1 MKNNLTL
8 YDYFRSSASYRVRI
22 ALNLKGLEYEQVPID
37 LRIDEQSASDYL
49 KINLQGLVPALQIG
63 SEFLTQSLAIIEY
76 LEEIYPE
83 TPLLPKD
90 SLQRAK
96 IRSFAYVI
104 ACDIHPINNLRVL
117 NYLRDHLHLT
127 DDQKHQYYHH
137 WLKQGFDT
145 LEEKLKETPEKYP
158 FCFGDSPSLADICLI
173 PQIFNAQRFHFDLKP
188 YPICLNISE
197 HAQKFDAFIKAYPIE
212 NKI

>member
-22 ALNLKGLEYEQVPID
+22 ALNLKGLKYQQIPID
-37 LRIDEQSASDYL
+37 LRIAEQTLPDYL
-49 KINLQGLVPALQIG
+49 KTNPQGLVPALQIG
-63 SEFLTQSLAIIEY
+63 SEILTQSLAIIEY
-76 LEEIYPE
+76 LDDIYPE

-90 SLQRAK
+90 PLQRAK

-127 DDQKHQYYHH
+127 DDQKHLYYHH

-145 LEEKLKETPEKYP
+145 LEEKLKELPTKHV
-158 FCFGDSPSLADICLI
+158 FCFGNTPSLADICLI
-173 PQIFNAQRFHFDLKP
+173 PQIYNAQRFHFDLNP
-188 YPICLNISE
+188 YPKCLSILK
-197 HAQKFDAFIKAYPIE
+197 HANTLEAFTKAYPTE